1 MLETPAQAPAAV
13 PMVVAIDGPAGA
25 GKSTVAR
32 EVARSLGFV
41 MVDTGAIYRVVALL
55 ALRQGI
61 PLDNE
66 AALTPLVHHL
76 DIRFVHEEGANLT
89 YLAQEDVTQ
98 AIRTA
103 KVANAVSQ
111 VSAWPAVRQ
120 GLLALQRTL
129 AGNGSAVLEGRD
141 IGTVV
146 CPDAPIKV
154 FLHATLAERARR
166 RYEEMQARGED
177 IPMSTVMQEMSA
189 RDAYD
194 STRAYAPLK
203 AADDAIRLDC
213 TRMSAQEVI
222 SFIVTRVHAHERMAQ
237 EAGSSKGGAR

>member
-1 MLETPAQAPAAV
+1 MPETPA

-32 EVARSLGFV
+32 EVARCLGFV
-41 MVDTGAIYRVVALL
+41 MVDTGAIYRAVALL
-55 ALRQGI
+55 ALRQSVS
-61 PLDNE
+61 LDDE
-66 AALTPLVHHL
+66 ASLLPLVQNL
-76 DIRFVHEEGANLT
+76 DLRFVHEEGVNKT
-89 YLAQEDVTQ
+89 YLGAEDVTL

-111 VSAWPAVRQ
+111 VSAWPGVRT
-120 GLLALQRTL
+120 GLLALQRQL

-154 FLHATLAERARR
+154 FLHASLAERARR

-177 IPMSTVMQEMSA
+177 IPMATVMQEMAA
-189 RDAYD
+189 RDQYD
-194 STRAYAPLK
+194 STRAHAPLK
-203 AADDAIRLDC
+203 AAPDAIRLDC
-213 TRMSAQEVI
+213 TLMSAQEVI
-222 SFIVTRVHAHERMAQ
+222 SFIVTKVHAHERMAA
-237 EAGSSKGGAR
+237 EAVTSQGA

>member
-1 MLETPAQAPAAV
+1 MPQTSA

-41 MVDTGAIYRVVALL
+41 MVDTGAIYRAVALL
-55 ALRQGI
+55 ALRHNVS
-61 PLDNE
+61 LDEE
-66 AALTPLVHHL
+66 AALLPLVHRL
-76 DIRFVHEEGANLT
+76 AIRFVHEEGVNKT
-89 YLAQEDVTQ
+89 YLGEEDVTL

-111 VSAWPAVRQ
+111 VSAWPGVRT
-120 GLLALQRTL
+120 GLLALQRQL

-146 CPDAPIKV
+146 CPNAPIKV
-154 FLHATLAERARR
+154 FLHASLAERARR

-177 IPMSTVMQEMSA
+177 IAMATVMQEMAA
-189 RDAYD
+189 RDQYD
-194 STRAYAPLK
+194 STRAHAPLK
-203 AADDAIRLDC
+203 AAADAIRLDC

-222 SFIVTRVHAHERMAQ
+222 SFIVTKVHAHERMVA
-237 EAGSSKGGAR
+237 EAATTQGA

>member
-1 MLETPAQAPAAV
+1 MPETPP

-41 MVDTGAIYRVVALL
+41 MVDTGAIYRAVALL
-55 ALRQGI
+55 ALRQAI

-66 AALTPLVHHL
+66 AALVPLVHHL
-76 DIRFVHEEGANLT
+76 DIRFVHEEGVNRT
-89 YLAQEDVTQ
+89 YLGDEDVTA

-103 KVANAVSQ
+103 QVANAVSQ
-111 VSAWPAVRQ
+111 VSAWPEVRR
-120 GLLALQRTL
+120 GLLALQRAL

-177 IPMSTVMQEMSA
+177 IAMSTVMQDMAA
-189 RDAYD
+189 RDTYD
-194 STRAYAPLK
+194 STRAFAPLR

-213 TRMSAQEVI
+213 TRLSVQEVI
-222 SFIVTRVHAHERMAQ
+222 AFIVDKVQQ
-237 EAGSSKGGAR
+237 EAAKSGSAPVEMRP